1 MIKSLQSLMPTSFFL
16 VYIILK
22 NAMADLAEAFEIS
35 GNSFNQNFRPK

>member
-1 MIKSLQSLMPTSFFL
+1 MIKSLQSLMPTSFIL

-22 NAMADLAEAFEIS
+22 NAMADLAETFEIS